1 MAKVDERATGIVKS
15 VMPAVWV
22 FVLPGALDPLEYFA
36 EAIKLDLS
44 VCQVHALQPALS
56 SLPSALLLMI
66 SATHEMKQHAAMS
79 QRATQISDRKVS
91 GTTLTFP
98 TDVAKLAATRSK
110 TSVLLATSAR
120 PSSPIFSAMNWSPSS
135 MAAM

>member
-15 VMPAVWV
+15 VMPAVRV

-44 VCQVHALQPALS
+44 VSQVHTLQPALS
-56 SLPSALLLMI
+56 SLPSALLLI